1 MRWQH
6 CAIALVL
13 AGALIGAAAISLS
26 APRGLER
33 DPAAVQGT
41 LSEEALS
48 EPRTSFTRMTDDAMQ
63 SVSMASSVVLSFSDS
78 PAPLRIQNA
87 SEGRYPMQV
96 AIGCNST
103 AKTIYRSGLIE
114 PGSCIDR
121 APLDALLEPGTY
133 ACTAN
138 FFAIDPQ
145 TNRVVAQAAAPITLT
160 VLGRSQEAERIEED
174 IALLSKNSP
183 NL

>member
-6 CAIALVL
+6 CAA
-13 AGALIGAAAISLS
+13 ALILTGIVIGVAAVSLS
-26 APRGLER
+26 AARGLAH
-33 DPAAVQGT
+33 DPSVMQGT
-41 LSEEALS
+41 LPEEALS
-48 EPRTSFTRMTDDAMQ
+48 EPRSSFTRMTDDAMQ

-87 SEGRYPMQV
+87 SESRYPMQV

-114 PGSCIDR
+114 PGSYIDR
-121 APLDALLEPGTY
+121 APLDTPLDPGTY

-145 TNRVVAQAAAPITLT
+145 TKRTVAQAAAPITLT
-160 VLGRSQEAERIEED
+160 VLGHSQEAERIEED
-174 IALLSKNSP
+174 IALDGR
-183 NL
+183 